1 MIGKTTLIVRLATD
15 RFEDQYYINN
25 CYQDYQAYLR
35 NEMGRFTMYLWDTA
49 GQMDYDRLR
58 PLSYPDTDVFLL
70 AFNLD
75 NEHALET
82 KDRWLS
88 ELHHFNPET
97 PILLVGT
104 KSDLREE
111 DQSGISQK
119 RGEEMAVKMGCV
131 SYVETSSLS
140 GQGINEL
147 RHAIVETYV
156 LSHLSKSVKKA
167 KKCLL
172 Q

>member
-15 RFEDQYYINN
+15 RFEDQYYISS
-25 CYQDYQAYLR
+25 CYQDYQTYVR
-35 NEMGRFTMYLWDTA
+35 NEMGRFTIYLWDTA
-49 GQMDYDRLR
+49 GQSDYDRLR
-58 PLSYPDTDVFLL
+58 SLSYPYTDVFLL

-75 NEHALET
+75 NERALET
-82 KDRWLS
+82 KDRRLS

-104 KSDLREE
+104 KSDLRKEK
-111 DQSGISQK
+111 SGISQQ

-131 SYVETSSLS
+131 SYVETSSVS
-140 GQGINEL
+140 GQGMDEL
-147 RHAIVETYV
+147 RHAIVETFV
-156 LSHLSKSVKKA
+156 LSQQSKSVKK
-167 KKCLL
+167 KCLL